1 MARGGKVKRYPEE
14 FKQTAVELALAG
26 DKPVSQVARELE
38 MSEKTLHNWLRLH
51 REKNGEAVATDLDT
65 SVEAEL
71 KRLRKENAQLKKERD
86 ILKKAT
92 AFFAK
97 EAH

>member
-1 MARGGKVKRYPEE
+1 M
-14 FKQTAVELALAG
+14 ALAG

-86 ILKKAT
+86 ILLCLHSLREKRRRRSSQKKLTEVRLDQRA
-92 AFFAK
+92 
-97 EAH
+97 